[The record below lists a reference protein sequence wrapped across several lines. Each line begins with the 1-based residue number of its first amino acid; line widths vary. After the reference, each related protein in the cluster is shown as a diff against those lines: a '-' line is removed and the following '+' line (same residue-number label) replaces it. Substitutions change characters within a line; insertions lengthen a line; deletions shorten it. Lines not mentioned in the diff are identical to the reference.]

1 MLLDDGQSG
10 VGSDARTFFRS
21 QPRANYAGDDVPT
34 DFCAWDSAKREC
46 DIVNYAES
54 ISLLAL
60 PAACVGIFLIIA
72 FTIAFIVIHTLRC
85 ATSCRLCWAERRC
98 ETIVLNTCLGVSCFF
113 MFCLMV
119 LPLLGN
125 TWSHE
130 GLLLY
135 MDNQV
140 AFMRDIAKVTN
151 DSAVVLQSIGVAMA
165 DTAEQVSRAAS
176 TVNGYKNT
184 VYDYETGTVVAFYC
198 LFGILASFCLVL
210 PVLMLC
216 KINCPTSVLVFW
228 VGMVML
234 LLAYMVMLIAIS
246 AGAVG
251 ADVCQLYAETKNGNV
266 APAFERLLD
275 RLGQNCTTF
284 TDAYPQLETAVT
296 ETYFCGDALC
306 PTGTCTGSCAGNAT
320 CQCFRNVT
328 SIKECGSTCLSPALR
343 TEMIENA
350 ILYNT
355 TLKRMTPYLGCTL
368 WTTYSQRTESHLC
381 NGFMYV
387 ALFFLIHL
395 SMAGMFLIFIGLTAW
410 GIPWTVMMGAL
421 ILIGDQT
428 RIRFDDVRD
437 VEMMERNEKRMSTH
451 DRAATIKANT
461 TLAW

>member
-284 TDAYPQLETAVT
+284 TDAYPQLETAYNTTLVVTCVDYLAFCSTCNCAGACRPCGNANDVANLTTVAVT

-343 TEMIENA
+343 TESADLSTLIENA

-381 NGFMYV
+381 NGFM
-387 ALFFLIHL
+387 
-395 SMAGMFLIFIGLTAW
+395 AGMFLICTSDAKW
-410 GIPWTVMMGAL
+410 S
-421 ILIGDQT
+421 
-428 RIRFDDVRD
+428 RRC
-437 VEMMERNEKRMSTH
+437 
-451 DRAATIKANT
+451 
-461 TLAW
+461 